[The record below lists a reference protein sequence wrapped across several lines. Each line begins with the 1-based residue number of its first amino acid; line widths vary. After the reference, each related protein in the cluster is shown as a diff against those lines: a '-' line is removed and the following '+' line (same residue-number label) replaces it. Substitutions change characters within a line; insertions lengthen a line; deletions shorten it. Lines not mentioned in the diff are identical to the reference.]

1 MGGGISLGART
12 NHLFS
17 IKYQYGDGFMV
28 ARKIGPFCRVF
39 LCWRFFIFLN
49 GMRHQNGFVPVLC
62 KPIINIMISK
72 CAVLIWVLLVVL

>member
-1 MGGGISLGART
+1 MGGGISLDART

-17 IKYQYGDGFMV
+17 IKYQYDGGFMV
-28 ARKIGPFCRVF
+28 AHKIGPFCRVF
-39 LCWRFFIFLN
+39 LCWRFCILIN
-49 GMRHQNGFVPVLC
+49 GMRYHNLSVPVLC